1 MADLAGPLVL
11 VGCGKMG
18 SALLG
23 GWRAHG
29 LAAAEVFVVE
39 PDGPMREAMRA
50 RYGVVAVGEAG
61 ALPAELRPRALV
73 FAVKPQVMG
82 AVLPAYQA
90 LAHSGA
96 AILSIAAG
104 TVIARFEAAFGDG
117 TPVVRAMP
125 NTPAAI
131 GQGVTALCAN
141 AHASAAQKQLCEALM
156 AAVGSVHWI
165 DDEDQM
171 HAITAMSGGGPA
183 YVFLLIE
190 TLARAGIS
198 CGLPAD
204 LAWPLA
210 RATVAGGGALA
221 AHSAEPVEV
230 LRQNVTSPG
239 GTTQAALEVLMAR
252 DGIAAAVPARD
263 RGRHAALA
271 RAGLGGGAPW
281 PGERTPICWRRR
293 SR

>member
-1 MADLAGPLVL
+1 MTNLAGPLVL

-18 SALLG
+18 SALLR
-23 GWRAHG
+23 GWLDHG
-29 LAAAEVFVVE
+29 LPAADVFVVE
-39 PDGPMREAMRA
+39 PDGSMRETA
-50 RYGVVAVGEAG
+50 REQHGVVALAEAKG
-61 ALPAELRPRALV
+61 LPAELRPRALV
-73 FAVKPQVMG
+73 FAVKPQVMT
-82 AVLPAYQA
+82 AVLPAYRA
-90 LAHSGA
+90 LARSGA
-96 AILSIAAG
+96 VVLSIAAG
-104 TVIARFEAAFGDG
+104 TLIARFEAAFGHG

-141 AHASAAQKQLCEALM
+141 SNVTAAQRQLSEALT

-190 TLARAGIS
+190 TLAKAGIG

-204 LAWPLA
+204 LALPLA
-210 RATVAGGGALA
+210 RATVAGSGALA
-221 AHSAEPVEV
+221 AQSDEPVEV

-239 GTTQAALEVLMAR
+239 GTTQAALEVLMAE
-252 DGIAAAVPARD
+252 DGIQSLFQRAIAA
-263 RGRHAALA
+263 G
-271 RAGLGGGAPW
+271 
-281 PGERTPICWRRR
+281 TRR
-293 SR
+293 SYELA